1 VPSPHQCRQYADL
14 CDRFAQ
20 ESSDDKEK
28 AILRQIA
35 GQWRRLANLNA
46 RKWKQH
52 EETKAKG

>member
-14 CDRFAQ
+14 CDRLAQ

-28 AILRQIA
+28 AVLKQIA

-46 RKWKQH
+46 RRRKQAR
-52 EETKAKG
+52 KDQS